1 MTTHA
6 LIVDDDDGIRELL
19 GSFLRANGYVVS
31 LAENVASAEAV
42 IADLVCDVVIIDIMM
57 PNESGI
63 DFLKRSR
70 DKIPCPVIMLTAL
83 GDVDD
88 RIIGLSS
95 GANDYLAKPFEPAEL
110 LLRLRNLL
118 NYSKKSCVVEEVK
131 FGKFRYNNRQSVLYD
146 EADVPISLTTNEHIL
161 MKEMLGNIGKIITR
175 EDMVALFPGSN
186 ERSIDTIVARLRS
199 KIEVDSRAPV
209 FLQTI
214 RGQGYVF
221 RV

>member
-1 MTTHA
+1 MTIHV

-42 IADLVCDVVIIDIMM
+42 IGDLVCDVMIIDVMM

-63 DFLKRSR
+63 DFLKRGR

-95 GANDYLAKPFEPAEL
+95 GANDYLAKPFEPEEL
-110 LLRLRNLL
+110 LLRLKNLL
-118 NYSKKSCVVEEVK
+118 SYSKKSGVIEEVK
-131 FGKFRYNNRQSVLYD
+131 FGKFRYNHRQSVLYD
-146 EADVPISLTTNEHIL
+146 EAETPISLTTNEHIL

>member
-1 MTTHA
+1 MTTHI

-19 GSFLRANGYVVS
+19 GSFLNSNGYVVS
-31 LAENVASAEAV
+31 LAEDVAVAESV
-42 IADLVCDVVIIDIMM
+42 IDDIVCDVLIIDVMM
-57 PNESGI
+57 PHESGI
-63 DFLKRSR
+63 EFLKRSR

-95 GANDYLAKPFEPAEL
+95 GANDYLAKPFEPEEL
-110 LLRLRNLL
+110 LLRIKNLL
-118 NYSKKSCVVEEVK
+118 SYSKKSVSVDEVK
-131 FGKFRYNNRQSVLYD
+131 FGGFRYNNRQSVLYD
-146 EADVPISLTTNEHIL
+146 KNDVPVGLTTNEHVL
-161 MKEMLGNIGKIITR
+161 MKEMLSNIGKIITR

-186 ERSIDTIVARLRS
+186 ERSVDTIVARLRS
-199 KIEVDSRAPV
+199 KIESDSRAPV